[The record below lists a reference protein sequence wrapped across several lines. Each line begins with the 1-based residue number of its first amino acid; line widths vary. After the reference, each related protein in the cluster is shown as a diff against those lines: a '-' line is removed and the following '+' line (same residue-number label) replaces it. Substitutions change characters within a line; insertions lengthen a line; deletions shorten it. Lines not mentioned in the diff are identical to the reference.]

1 VTSSGAGA
9 AQGVPRPA
17 LSTFDAAMIVCG
29 IVIGGGIFALPP
41 LVASTSGSVGWMF
54 GTWVLGAVLTV
65 IGSLCYAE
73 LAATFPHAG
82 GDYHFLTRAFGR
94 DVSFF
99 FGWSRVV
106 VTTTGPTAVH
116 AYIFGDYASRVLPLG
131 ANSPAVYAVLVVVLL
146 TALNILGLKESS
158 RSQNVVTLALIAG
171 MGLVAFGGFHA
182 PASAPDGAAAGL
194 APAPSPL
201 LGLSLVFVLFAY
213 GGWNEA
219 AYVSAELRGGR
230 RAILTALLAAI
241 ALITA
246 LYLLFVA
253 ALDLGL
259 GFEGLKSSQAP
270 AADVARRAFGP
281 FGQTLIAT
289 VVCLSVLASSNATM
303 IVGARSNY
311 ALGLDWPIVS
321 FMGRWDGKRDAPV
334 AAFLVQGALTL
345 ALVLFAAHEKDEV
358 RTMVEFTA
366 PVFWFF
372 FMLTGVALFVLRRKY
387 AHVARPFSV
396 PLYPVV
402 PLIFVG
408 TCGLLVWNSFKYARS
423 QHALL
428 VAVGVMAV
436 GVVLWLLA
444 RLKRA

>member
-1 VTSSGAGA
+1 VTSGAGA

-41 LVASTSGSVGWMF
+41 LVASTSGSTGWMF
-54 GTWVLGAVLTV
+54 LAWVLGAVLTLV
-65 IGSLCYAE
+65 GSLCYAE
-73 LAATFPHAG
+73 LASTFPHAG
-82 GDYHFLTRAFGR
+82 GDYHYLTRAFGR

-131 ANSPAVYAVLVVVLL
+131 GNSPAVYAVLVVVLL

-158 RSQNVVTLALIAG
+158 RTQNVVTLALIAG
-171 MGLVAFGGFHA
+171 MGVVALGGFQA
-182 PASAPDGAAAGL
+182 PAAAPVAA
-194 APAPSPL
+194 APAPAPL

-230 RAILTALLAAI
+230 RAILTALMAAI
-241 ALITA
+241 AVITA

-259 GFEGLKSSQAP
+259 GFEALKSSQAP
-270 AADVARRAFGP
+270 AADVAKRAFGP

-321 FMGRWDGKRDAPV
+321 FMGRWDGKRNAPV
-334 AAFLVQGALTL
+334 VAFLVQGAMTL
-345 ALVLFAAHEKDEV
+345 ALVVFAAYEKDEV

-372 FMLTGVALFVLRRKY
+372 FMLTGVALFVLREKY

-408 TCGLLVWNSFKYARS
+408 TCGFLVWNSFKYARS

-436 GVVLWLLA
+436 GVVLWLIA

>member
-1 VTSSGAGA
+1 
-9 AQGVPRPA
+9 
-17 LSTFDAAMIVCG
+17 MIVCG

-41 LVASTSGSVGWMF
+41 LVASTSGSPGWMF
-54 GTWVLGAVLTV
+54 LAWVLGAVLTV

-99 FGWSRVV
+99 FGWARVV

-116 AYIFGDYASRVLPLG
+116 AYIFGQYASRILPLG
-131 ANSPAVYAVLVVVLL
+131 SASSAIYAALVVVLL

-158 RSQNVVTLALIAG
+158 RTQNVITLLLIAG
-171 MGLVAFGGFHA
+171 MALVAFGGFRT
-182 PASAPDGAAAGL
+182 PAFAPDGATAVLPAAS
-194 APAPSPL
+194 PPL
-201 LGLSLVFVLFAY
+201 LGSALVFVLFTY

-219 AYVSAELRGGR
+219 AYISAELRGGR
-230 RAILTALLAAI
+230 RAILTALLTAI
-241 ALITA
+241 AVITA
-246 LYLLFVA
+246 LYLVFVA
-253 ALDLGL
+253 ALDVGL
-259 GFEGLKSSQAP
+259 GFEGLKASQAP
-270 AADVARRAFGP
+270 AAEVALRAFGP

-311 ALGLDWPIVS
+311 ALGLDWPIVA
-321 FMGRWDGKRDAPV
+321 FMSRWDPKRGVPV

-345 ALVLFAAHEKDEV
+345 GLIGFAAYEQSAV
-358 RTMVEFTA
+358 RSMVEFTA

-372 FMLTGVALFVLRRKY
+372 FMLTGIALFVLRRKY
-387 AHVARPFSV
+387 AHVARPFAV
-396 PLYPVV
+396 PWYPLL
-402 PLIFVG
+402 PLVFVG
-408 TCGLLVWNSFKYARS
+408 TCAFLCWSSWAYAQS

-428 VAVGVMAV
+428 VSFGVMAA
-436 GVVLWLLA
+436 GLMLWLVA
-444 RLKRA
+444 VVKGERR